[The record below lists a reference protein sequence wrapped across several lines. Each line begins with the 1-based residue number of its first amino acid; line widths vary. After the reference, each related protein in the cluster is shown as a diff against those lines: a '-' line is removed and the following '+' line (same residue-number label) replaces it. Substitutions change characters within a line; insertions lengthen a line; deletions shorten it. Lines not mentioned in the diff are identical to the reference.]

1 MSKKSTTIGAILG
14 FFVLGLFYSAGFKK
28 GLISVIVLTIISYGI
43 CMVSVEAAIVV
54 NFVGAYLG
62 YTWAKDHNA
71 VLEGGNVG

>member
-14 FFVLGLFYSAGFKK
+14 FFVLGLFYSAGLKK

-71 VLEGGNVG
+71 AIEAGNVG

>member
-1 MSKKSTTIGAILG
+1 
-14 FFVLGLFYSAGFKK
+14 
-28 GLISVIVLTIISYGI
+28 
-43 CMVSVEAAIVV
+43 MVSVEAAIVV